1 MVRTNRLTAPV
12 MCITVEPIGSA
23 SASPSKRETRPD
35 SFRGSGHKEDLQMA
49 MQAAC
54 CGADTG
60 KDAGLGTFSTVRT
73 SLWVPASVLAGE
85 AVNAQA
91 DAPGV

>member
-1 MVRTNRLTAPV
+1 MTL
-12 MCITVEPIGSA
+12 
-23 SASPSKRETRPD
+23 
-35 SFRGSGHKEDLQMA
+35 
-49 MQAAC
+49 AC

-91 DAPGV
+91 DAQGTEREGRVERNHPSGVENSKPEISTGHRNTTRPAAHGWRNWKTKAP